1 MKVRVHHFLIDLD
14 SKPKEELRKTVR
26 WRHQQRK
33 PVNNTAKKDFPEYS
47 PWQPLWKIVL
57 IKLS

>member
-33 PVNNTAKKDFPEYS
+33 AVNKTAKKDFPEYS
-47 PWQPLWKIVL
+47 PWQTPWKIVL